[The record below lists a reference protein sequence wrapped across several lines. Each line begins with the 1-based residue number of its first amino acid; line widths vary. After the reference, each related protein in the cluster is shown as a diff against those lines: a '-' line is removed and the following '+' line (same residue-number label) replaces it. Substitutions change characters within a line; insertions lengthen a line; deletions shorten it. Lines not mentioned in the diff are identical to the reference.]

1 MPSTKPILGFYRSGM
16 RQWSKSSGEEM
27 PVQAKGNFRR
37 SGQLLRNRIERGFSY
52 SKSYETEEDN
62 GRLNQPQRG
71 VHCEIFLTKRF
82 WNVARIMSF
91 FNQSRKL
98 PSPTTS
104 KDPSPK
110 GSPKGSPMIATRKNP
125 RESSQIPV
133 RKNSG
138 SSKPAPLLRSRSR
151 EFMDAV
157 KKFEGGKLPE
167 KLLKTVDE
175 EKRAVE
181 NQLAACENDLI
192 EIRKF
197 IDKTKEDF
205 KGVRSQTKKLRS
217 NLSELHN
224 LHSWQKSIYVGY
236 SIIISFGRS

>member
-1 MPSTKPILGFYRSGM
+1 MFDNAYYKLSLFFDQAIQSTEKLLPLSEELSICIYVWISRLTFL
-16 RQWSKSSGEEM
+16 WST
-27 PVQAKGNFRR
+27 
-37 SGQLLRNRIERGFSY
+37 
-52 SKSYETEEDN
+52 ETEEDN

>member
-1 MPSTKPILGFYRSGM
+1 
-16 RQWSKSSGEEM
+16 
-27 PVQAKGNFRR
+27 
-37 SGQLLRNRIERGFSY
+37 
-52 SKSYETEEDN
+52 
-62 GRLNQPQRG
+62 
-71 VHCEIFLTKRF
+71 
-82 WNVARIMSF
+82 MSF

-205 KGVRSQTKKLRS
+205 IGMRSQTKKLRS

-224 LHSWQKSIYVGY
+224 LHS
-236 SIIISFGRS
+236 